1 MKTLLSRIL
10 AAAVLAA
17 VACLLLAGAST
28 PKRATLEPD
37 KLIILSNVPG
47 LLRQFPDEATLI
59 PRIELARVGEFTEHA
74 QGRMRIKVLGAMEAL
89 QMGVGQVI
97 FADGRIASPVHAALA
112 GHGTVIG

>member
-37 KLIILSNVPG
+37 KLIILSTTDVKGKTGPCG
-47 LLRQFPDEATLI
+47 
-59 PRIELARVGEFTEHA
+59 
-74 QGRMRIKVLGAMEAL
+74 
-89 QMGVGQVI
+89 
-97 FADGRIASPVHAALA
+97 
-112 GHGTVIG
+112 